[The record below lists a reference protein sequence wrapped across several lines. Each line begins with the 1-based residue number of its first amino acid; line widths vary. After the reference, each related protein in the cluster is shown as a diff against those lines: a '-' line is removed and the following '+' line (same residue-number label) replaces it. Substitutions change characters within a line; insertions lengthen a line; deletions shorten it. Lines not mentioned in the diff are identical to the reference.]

1 MIVEPYLSFE
11 GRCEEA
17 INFYRAAL
25 GAEVM
30 MMMRFKESP
39 DRSMEPPGT
48 GDKIMHASLRI
59 GQTRVMMSD
68 GQCTGQSVGFK
79 GISLS
84 ISVADAAEAQRVFGA
99 LSDGGQVH
107 MPLTKTF
114 FSESFGVLA
123 DRFGVSW
130 MVIVGQ

>member
-17 INFYRAAL
+17 INFYRTAL

-39 DRSMEPPGT
+39 DRSMETPGT
-48 GDKIMHASLRI
+48 ADKIMHASLRI

-68 GQCTGQSVGFK
+68 GQCSGPSGFK

-84 ISVADAAEAQRVFGA
+84 ISVPDAAKAQSVFAA
-99 LSDGGQVH
+99 LSAGGQVH

-114 FSESFGVLA
+114 FSPSFGVVA
-123 DRFGVSW
+123 DRFGVPW

>member
-17 INFYRAAL
+17 INFYRTAL

-30 MMMRFKESP
+30 MMMRFKDSP

-48 GDKIMHASLRI
+48 ADKIMHASLKI

-68 GQCTGQSVGFK
+68 GQCTGAQAGFK

-84 ISVADAAEAQRVFGA
+84 ISVADAAEAQRVFAA
-99 LSDGGQVH
+99 LSEGGQVH

-114 FSESFGVLA
+114 FSPSFGVLA